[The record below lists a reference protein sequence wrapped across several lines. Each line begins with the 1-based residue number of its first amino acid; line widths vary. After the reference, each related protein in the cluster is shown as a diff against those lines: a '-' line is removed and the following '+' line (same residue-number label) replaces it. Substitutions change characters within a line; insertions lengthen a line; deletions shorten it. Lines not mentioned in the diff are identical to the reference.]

1 MFSKYYQSELSY
13 LRELGREFAE
23 ANPSLAGLF
32 AEQGGDPDVDRLLEG
47 FAFLTARIRERIDD
61 AVPEI
66 IDALAEMVVPQ
77 YTRTLPACSVVE
89 FLPQQTALRGR
100 HRLPPGTEVGARPI
114 EGTTCL
120 FRTTVEVELLPLTLT
135 DFTFDHSV
143 EAHPEIRLGFRTAQA
158 PDALLRETK
167 NLRMFLHGPLGL
179 TTTTY
184 LWMMRHLSSATY
196 KASDGFTM
204 SLAKSGDAQS
214 AVHPV
219 GVSPEQ
225 PMLPWPPLAPD
236 GLRVMQEYF
245 TLTQKLLFFDIYG
258 LDRVPAEHA
267 TEQFVIT
274 FRFDRPPKLPERLDK
289 DNFRLHCVP
298 VVNLFDIS
306 ADPIARDTRQHEYL
320 LRGAGV
326 NPLHMEVYDVKNVT
340 GLLAN
345 RRGRREY
352 TPFYSYEHVQRPRN
366 EQAFFL
372 TRRARSPIDEGLD
385 TYLTVL
391 TPADVEPDFDEETL
405 SIDLLCSNR
414 SLPAELRAGDI
425 SVPTPRSP
433 TIARFR
439 NLTQVTRPV
448 RPPIGSELHWRLV
461 AHLALNVRTLSNADS
476 LRSLLGLYNFHADA
490 DQQLGRQ
497 NRQREES
504 VRSVDVRASRRLI
517 DRIPVRGQHTSVEVE
532 QSAFAS
538 EGDVFAFGSALDWLF
553 ATETPLNSFHQ
564 LTLVLHPSGTRLEWS
579 PRTGTQPIF

>member
-1 MFSKYYQSELSY
+1 VFSKYYQSELSY
-13 LRELGREFAE
+13 LRGLGREFAE

-61 AVPEI
+61 AVPEV
-66 IDALAEMVVPQ
+66 IDALAEMIVPQ
-77 YTRTLPACSVVE
+77 YTRTLPAVSVVE

-100 HRLPPGTEVGARPI
+100 HRLPAGTEVGSRPV
-114 EGTTCL
+114 EGTSCL
-120 FRTTVEVELLPLTLT
+120 FRTTVDLELLPLSIQ
-135 DFTFDHSV
+135 DFTFDHSE
-143 EAHPEIRLGFRTAQA
+143 EAHPEIRLGFRTSQA
-158 PDALLRETK
+158 ADALLGETRR
-167 NLRMFLHGPLGL
+167 LRLFLHGPLGL

-184 LWMMRHLSSATY
+184 LWLMRHLASATY
-196 KASDGFTM
+196 KASNGFTM
-204 SLAKSGDAQS
+204 SLGRD
-214 AVHPV
+214 AVHAV

-225 PMLPWPPLAPD
+225 PMLPWPRLAPD

-245 TLTQKLLFFDIYG
+245 TLTQKLLFIDVLG
-258 LDRVPAEHA
+258 LDRVPAENA
-267 TEQFVIT
+267 TDQFVLT

-289 DNFRLHCVP
+289 DNFRLHCAP
-298 VVNLFDIS
+298 VVNLFDVG
-306 ADPIARDTRQHEYL
+306 ADPIARDHRQHEHL
-320 LRGAGV
+320 LRASGI
-326 NPLHMEVYDVKNVT
+326 NPLHMEVYEVKSVT

-352 TPFYSYEHVQRPRN
+352 TPFYSYEHVQKARS

-372 TRRARSPIDEGLD
+372 TRRARSPIDDGLD

-391 TPADVEPDFDEETL
+391 TPADVEPDFEEETL
-405 SIDLLCSNR
+405 SMDLVCSNR
-414 SLPAELRAGDI
+414 TLPAELRAGDI

-448 RPPIGSELHWRLV
+448 RPPMGSELHWRLV
-461 AHLALNVRTLSNADS
+461 AHLALNVRTLGNTQS
-476 LRSLLGLYNFHADA
+476 LRSLLALYNFHEEA

-497 NRQREES
+497 NRLRIES
-504 VRSVDVRASRRLI
+504 IRDVSVRASRRVL
-517 DRIPVRGQHTSVEVE
+517 DRVPVRGQHTTVEVE
-532 QSAFAS
+532 QAAFAS

-564 LTLVLHPSGTRLEWS
+564 LTVTLHPSGTQMSWP

>member
-47 FAFLTARIRERIDD
+47 FAFLTARIRERVED
-61 AVPEI
+61 AVPEV
-66 IDALAEMVVPQ
+66 IDALAEMIVPQ
-77 YTRTLPACSVVE
+77 YTQTLPACSVVE

-100 HRLPPGTEVGARPI
+100 HKLPAGTEVGARPV

-120 FRTTVEVELLPLTLT
+120 FRTTVDLELLPLSLHE
-135 DFTFDHSV
+135 FTFDHSL
-143 EAHPEIRLGFRTAQA
+143 EAHPEIRFGFRTAQA
-158 PDALLRETK
+158 ADALLAETK
-167 NLRMFLHGPLGL
+167 GLRIFIHGPIGL
-179 TTTTY
+179 TTTAY
-184 LWMMRHLSSATY
+184 LWMLRHLKDVVYKSSA
-196 KASDGFTM
+196 GFTM
-204 SLAKSGDAQS
+204 SLGRS

-225 PMLPWPPLAPD
+225 PMLPWPRLAPN
-236 GLRVMQEYF
+236 GLRVLQEYF
-245 TLTQKLLFFDIYG
+245 TLAQKLLFFDVRG
-258 LDRVPAEHA
+258 LDRVPSEHA
-267 TEQFVIT
+267 TDQFVLQFI
-274 FRFDRPPKLPERLDK
+274 FDRPPKLPERLDK

-298 VVNLFDIS
+298 VVNLFEVS
-306 ADPIARDTRQHEYL
+306 ADPIARDNRQHEYL
-320 LRGAGV
+320 LRASGL
-326 NPLHMEVYDVKNVT
+326 NPHHMEVYEVKTVT

-345 RRGRREY
+345 RRGRRNY
-352 TPFYSYEHVQRPRN
+352 TPFYSYEHVTRSKG

-372 TRRARSPIDEGLD
+372 ARRTRSPIDDGLD

-391 TPADVEPDFDEETL
+391 TPADVTPDFEEETL
-405 SIDLLCSNR
+405 SIDLVCTNR
-414 SLPAELRAGDI
+414 TLPAELRAGDI

-448 RPPIGSELHWRLV
+448 RPPVGTELHWRLV
-461 AHLALNVRTLSNADS
+461 AHLSLNIRTLSNPES
-476 LRSLLGLYNFHADA
+476 LRSLLGLYNFHEES

-497 NRQREES
+497 NRLRVES
-504 VRSVDVRASRRLI
+504 IRDVEVRASRRLI
-517 DRIPVRGQHTSVEVE
+517 DRIPVRGQHTTIEVE

-538 EGDVFAFGSALDWLF
+538 EGDVFAFASALDWFF

-564 LTLVLHPSGTRLEWS
+564 LSVVLHPSGTRMEWE

>member
-13 LRELGREFAE
+13 LRELGREFSE
-23 ANPSLAGLF
+23 ANPGLAGLF

-61 AVPEI
+61 AVPEVV
-66 IDALAEMVVPQ
+66 DALAEMIVPQ
-77 YTRTLPACSVVE
+77 YTRTLPAVSVVE

-100 HRLPPGTEVGARPI
+100 HKLPAGTEVGSRPV
-114 EGTTCL
+114 EGTSCL
-120 FRTTVEVELLPLTLT
+120 FRTTVDLELLPLTIQ
-135 DFTFDHSV
+135 DFHFDHQV
-143 EAHPEIRLGFRTAQA
+143 EAHPEIRIGFRSSQA
-158 PDALLRETK
+158 ADALLAETK
-167 NLRMFLHGPLGL
+167 SLRLFLHGPLGL

-184 LWMMRHLSSATY
+184 LWMMRHLSQVTY
-196 KASDGFTM
+196 KSSGGFEM
-204 SLAKSGDAQS
+204 KLGAD

-225 PMLPWPPLAPD
+225 PMLPWPELAPD

-245 TLTQKLLFFDIYG
+245 TLTQKLLFVDVRG
-258 LDRVPAEHA
+258 LDRVPSEHA
-267 TEQFVIT
+267 TEQFVLK
-274 FRFDRPPKLPERLDK
+274 FHFDRPPKLPERLDK
-289 DNFRLHCVP
+289 DNFRLHCAP
-298 VVNLFDIS
+298 VVNLFDVG
-306 ADPIARDTRQHEYL
+306 ADPIARDHRQHEYL
-320 LRGAGV
+320 LRASGV
-326 NPLHMEVYDVKNVT
+326 NPLHMEVYGVKSVT

-352 TPFYSYEHVQRPRN
+352 TAFYSYEHVQKPRS

-372 TRRARSPIDEGLD
+372 TRRARSPIDDGLD

-391 TPADVEPDFDEETL
+391 TPADVEPDFEEETL
-405 SIDLLCSNR
+405 SMELVCSNR
-414 SLPAELRAGDI
+414 TLPAELRAGDI

-448 RPPIGSELHWRLV
+448 RPPTGSDLHWRLV
-461 AHLALNVRTLSNADS
+461 AHLSLNVRTLSDADS
-476 LRSLLGLYNFHADA
+476 LRSLLALYNFHEEA

-497 NRQREES
+497 NRLRIES
-504 VRSVDVRASRRLI
+504 IRSVDVRPSRRLI
-517 DRIPVRGQHTSVEVE
+517 DRIPVRGQHTSVEVD
-532 QSAFAS
+532 QAAFAS
-538 EGDVFAFGSALDWLF
+538 EGDVFAFGSALNWLF

-564 LTLVLHPSGTRLEWS
+564 LTVVLHPSGTRMEWA

>member
-61 AVPEI
+61 AVPEV
-66 IDALAEMVVPQ
+66 IDALAEMIVPQ
-77 YTRTLPACSVVE
+77 YTRTLPAVSVVE

-100 HRLPPGTEVGARPI
+100 HKLPAGTEVGSRPV
-114 EGTTCL
+114 EGTSCL
-120 FRTTVEVELLPLTLT
+120 FRTTVDLELLPLTLQE
-135 DFTFDHSV
+135 FTFDHSV
-143 EAHPEIRLGFRTAQA
+143 EAHPEIRLGFRTTQA
-158 PDALLRETK
+158 ADALLRETR
-167 NLRMFLHGPLGL
+167 NLRLFLNGPLGL

-184 LWMMRHLSSATY
+184 LWLMRHLSSATF

-204 SLAKSGDAQS
+204 SLGTDP
-214 AVHPV
+214 VHPV
-219 GVSPEQ
+219 GVSSEQ

-245 TLTQKLLFFDIYG
+245 TLTQKLLFFDIRG

-289 DNFRLHCVP
+289 DNFRLHCAP
-298 VVNLFDIS
+298 VVNLFDVG
-306 ADPIARDTRQHEYL
+306 ADPIARDHRQHEHL
-320 LRGAGV
+320 LRASGI
-326 NPLHMEVYDVKNVT
+326 NPLHMEVYDIKSVT

-352 TPFYSYEHVQRPRN
+352 TPFYSYEHVQRPRSD
-366 EQAFFL
+366 QAFFL
-372 TRRARSPIDEGLD
+372 TRRARSPIDDGLD

-391 TPADVEPDFDEETL
+391 TPADVEPDFEEETL
-405 SIDLLCSNR
+405 SMELVCSNR
-414 SLPAELRAGDI
+414 TLPAELRAGDI

-461 AHLALNVRTLSNADS
+461 AHLALNVRTLGNTES
-476 LRSLLGLYNFHADA
+476 LRSLLGLYNFHEEA

-497 NRQREES
+497 NRLRVES
-504 VRSVDVRASRRLI
+504 IRDVAVRPARRLI
-517 DRIPVRGQHTSVEVE
+517 DRIPVRGQHTTVEVD
-532 QSAFAS
+532 QAAFAS
-538 EGDVFAFGSALDWLF
+538 EGDVFTFGSALDWLF

-564 LTLVLHPSGTRLEWS
+564 LTVLLHPSGARMEWN

>member
-1 MFSKYYQSELSY
+1 LFSKYYQSELSY
-13 LRELGREFAE
+13 LRELGREFSE

-47 FAFLTARIRERIDD
+47 FAFLTARIRERVED
-61 AVPEI
+61 AVPEV

-100 HRLPPGTEVGARPI
+100 HKLPAGTEVGARPV

-120 FRTTVEVELLPLTLT
+120 FRTTVELELLPLSMHE
-135 DFTFDHSV
+135 FTFDHSI

-158 PDALLRETK
+158 ADALLAETSS
-167 NLRMFLHGPLGL
+167 LRVFLHGPLGL

-184 LWMMRHLSSATY
+184 LWMLRHLKDVVY
-196 KASDGFTM
+196 KGSDGFTM
-204 SLAKSGDAQS
+204 SLGPK

-225 PMLPWPPLAPD
+225 PMLPWPRLAPD
-236 GLRVMQEYF
+236 GLRVVQEYF
-245 TLTQKLLFFDIYG
+245 TLAQKLLFIDIRG
-258 LDRVPAEHA
+258 LDRVPSEHA
-267 TEQFVIT
+267 TDQFTLNFI
-274 FRFDRPPKLPERLDK
+274 FDRPPKLPERLDK

-298 VVNLFDIS
+298 VVNLFEVG
-306 ADPIARDTRQHEYL
+306 ADPVARDQRQHEYL
-320 LRGAGV
+320 LRASGM
-326 NPLHMEVYDVKNVT
+326 NPLHMEVYEVKGVT

-345 RRGRREY
+345 RRGRRNY
-352 TPFYSYEHVQRPRN
+352 TPFYSYEHVTKSRG
-366 EQAFFL
+366 EQAFHFS
-372 TRRARSPIDEGLD
+372 RRARSPIDNGLD

-391 TPADVEPDFDEETL
+391 TPADVEPDFEEETL
-405 SIDLLCSNR
+405 SIDLVCTNR
-414 SLPAELRAGDI
+414 TLPAELRAGDI

-448 RPPIGSELHWRLV
+448 RPPIGDELQWRLV
-461 AHLALNVRTLSNADS
+461 AHLALNIRTIANTES
-476 LRSLLGLYNFHADA
+476 LRSLLGLYNFHENA

-497 NRQREES
+497 NRLRVESIRDVS
-504 VRSVDVRASRRLI
+504 VRAARKLI
-517 DRIPVRGQHTSVEVE
+517 DRIPVRGQHTTVEVD
-532 QSAFAS
+532 QAAFAS
-538 EGDVFAFGSALDWLF
+538 EGDVFAFGSSLDWLF

-564 LTLVLHPSGTRLEWS
+564 LTVVLHPSGTRMNWN

>member
-1 MFSKYYQSELSY
+1 LFSKYYQSELSY

-47 FAFLTARIRERIDD
+47 FAFLTARIRERMED
-61 AVPEI
+61 AVPEVV
-66 IDALAEMVVPQ
+66 DALAEMIVPQ
-77 YTRTLPACSVVE
+77 YTRTLPSCSVVE

-100 HRLPPGTEVGARPI
+100 HKLPAGTEVGAKPI

-120 FRTTVEVELLPLTLT
+120 FRTTVDLELLPLTLK
-135 DFTFDHSV
+135 DFHFDHQV
-143 EAHPEIRLGFRTAQA
+143 EAHPEVRLGFKTGQA
-158 PDALLRETK
+158 ADALLAETK
-167 NLRMFLHGPLGL
+167 ALRLFLHGPLGL

-184 LWMMRHLSSATY
+184 LWMLRHLDDVIY
-196 KASDGFTM
+196 KASDGYTQ
-204 SLAKSGDAQS
+204 SLGKG

-225 PMLPWPPLAPD
+225 PMLPWPELAPD

-245 TLTQKLLFFDIYG
+245 TLTQKLLFVDVEG

-267 TEQFVIT
+267 TDDFVLI
-274 FRFDRPPKLPERLDK
+274 FKFDRPPKLPERLDK

-298 VVNLFDIS
+298 VVNLFDTT
-306 ADPIARDTRQHEYL
+306 ADPISRDPRQHEYL
-320 LRGAGV
+320 IRASGV
-326 NPLHMEVYDVKNVT
+326 NPLHMEVYQVGDVT

-345 RRGRREY
+345 RRGRRSY
-352 TPFYSYEHVQRPRN
+352 TPFYSFRHVLKPMGD
-366 EQAFFL
+366 QAFFY
-372 TRRARSPIDEGLD
+372 TRRARSPIDDGLD

-405 SIDLLCSNR
+405 SIDLVCTNR
-414 SLPAELRAGDI
+414 SLPSELRAGDI

-439 NLTQVTRPV
+439 NITQVTRPV
-448 RPPIGSELHWRLV
+448 RPPVGAELHWRLV
-461 AHLALNVRTLSNADS
+461 AHLALNVRTLANAES
-476 LRSLLGLYNFHADA
+476 LQSLLALYNFHEEA

-497 NRQREES
+497 NRLRVESIRDVS
-504 VRSVDVRASRRLI
+504 VRAARRLI
-517 DRIPVRGQHTSVEVE
+517 DRIPVRGQHTTIEVD
-532 QSAFAS
+532 QAAFAS

-564 LTLVLHPSGTRLEWS
+564 LSMRLHPSGAEMQWP
-579 PRTGTQPIF
+579 PRTGSQPIF

>member
-47 FAFLTARIRERIDD
+47 FAFLTARIRERIED
-61 AVPEI
+61 AVPEVV
-66 IDALAEMVVPQ
+66 DALAEMIIPQ

-100 HRLPPGTEVGARPI
+100 HRLLAGTEVGARPV

-120 FRTTVEVELLPLTLT
+120 FRTTVDLDLLPLTLS
-135 DFTFDHSV
+135 DFQFDHQV
-143 EAHPEIRLGFRTAQA
+143 EAHPEFRLWFKTGQA
-158 PDALLRETK
+158 ADALLAGTK
-167 NLRMFLHGPLGL
+167 ALRLFLHGPLGL

-184 LWMMRHLSSATY
+184 LWMLRHLDDIVYVGA
-196 KASDGFTM
+196 DGYEQ
-204 SLAKSGDAQS
+204 SLGSR
-214 AVHPV
+214 AVRPV

-225 PMLPWPPLAPD
+225 PMLPWPELAPD

-245 TLTQKLLFFDIYG
+245 TLTQKLLFVDIEG

-267 TEQFVIT
+267 TDKFGLS
-274 FRFDRPPKLPERLDK
+274 FRFSRPPALPERLDK
-289 DNFRLHCVP
+289 ENFRLHCVP
-298 VVNLFDIS
+298 VVNLFDAS
-306 ADPIARDTRQHEYL
+306 ADPIARDPRQHEYL
-320 LRGAGV
+320 IRASGV
-326 NPLHMEVYDVKNVT
+326 NPHHMEVYEVRSVT

-345 RRGRREY
+345 RRGRRSY
-352 TPFYSYEHVQRPRN
+352 TPFYSFRHVLRPTG
-366 EQAFFL
+366 EQAFYY
-372 TRRARSPIDEGLD
+372 TRRARSPIDDGLD

-391 TPADVEPDFDEETL
+391 TPADVEPSFDEETL
-405 SIDLLCSNR
+405 SLDLVCTNR
-414 SLPAELRAGDI
+414 SLPSELRAGDI
-425 SVPTPRSP
+425 SVPTTRSP

-448 RPPIGSELHWRLV
+448 RPPVGSELHWRLV
-461 AHLALNVRTLSNADS
+461 AHLALNVRTLSNAES
-476 LRSLLGLYNFHADA
+476 LKSLLALYNFHEQA

-497 NRQREES
+497 NRLRVESIREVS
-504 VRSVDVRASRRLI
+504 VRSARRVI
-517 DRIPVRGQHTSVEVE
+517 ERVPVRGQHTTIEVD
-532 QSAFAS
+532 QAAFAS

-564 LTLVLHPSGTRLEWS
+564 LTVRLHPSGAETQWA

>member
-1 MFSKYYQSELSY
+1 VFSKYYQSELSY
-13 LRELGREFAE
+13 LRELGQEFSE

-47 FAFLTARIRERIDD
+47 FAFLTARIRERIED
-61 AVPEI
+61 AVPEVV
-66 IDALAEMVVPQ
+66 DALAEMIVPQ

-100 HRLPPGTEVGARPI
+100 HKLPAGTEIGARPI
-114 EGTTCL
+114 GGTTCL
-120 FRTTVEVELLPLTLT
+120 FRTSVDLELLPLSLNE
-135 DFTFDHSV
+135 FNFDHSV
-143 EAHPEIRLGFRTAQA
+143 EAHPEIRLGFRTTQA
-158 PDALLRETK
+158 ADALLAETER
-167 NLRMFLHGPLGL
+167 LRLFLHGPLGL

-184 LWMMRHLSSATY
+184 LWMLRHLKDVVY

-204 SLAKSGDAQS
+204 SLGAS

-225 PMLPWPPLAPD
+225 PMLPWPRLAPD

-245 TLTQKLLFFDIYG
+245 TLSQKLLFVDVKG
-258 LDRVPAEHA
+258 LSKVPAEHA
-267 TEQFVIT
+267 TEQFVLQ
-274 FRFDRPPKLPERLDK
+274 FVFERPPKLPERLDK

-298 VVNLFDIS
+298 VVNLFEVS
-306 ADPIARDTRQHEYL
+306 ADPIARDHRQSEYL
-320 LRGAGV
+320 VRASGV
-326 NPLHMEVYDVKNVT
+326 NPLHMEVYDVKSVT

-352 TPFYSYEHVQRPRN
+352 TPFYSYEHVTKSRGD
-366 EQAFFL
+366 QAFYL
-372 TRRARSPIDEGLD
+372 TRRARSPIDDGLD

-391 TPADVEPDFDEETL
+391 TPRDVEPDFEEETL
-405 SIDLLCSNR
+405 SIDLVCTNR
-414 SLPAELRAGDI
+414 LLPAELRAGDI

-439 NLTQVTRPV
+439 NLTHVTRPV

-461 AHLALNVRTLSNADS
+461 AHLSLNIRTLANTES
-476 LRSLLGLYNFHADA
+476 LRSLLGLYNFHEDA
-490 DQQLGRQ
+490 DQQLGKQ
-497 NRQREES
+497 NRLRVES
-504 VRSVDVRASRRLI
+504 IRDVAVRAARKLI
-517 DRIPVRGQHTSVEVE
+517 DRVPVRGQHTTIEVD
-532 QSAFAS
+532 QAAFAS
-538 EGDVFAFGSALDWLF
+538 EGDVFAFGSALDWMF

-564 LTLVLHPSGTRLEWS
+564 LTVVLHPSGTRINWN